1 MTVSDRKV
9 RLNTDW
15 LSSCGGCHVAIV
27 DLHEKLL
34 GVLEAV
40 EIQHC
45 PVLTD
50 VKSYPEAEIGIL
62 TGAIR
67 TAHDRHV
74 AEEMR
79 EKCKTIIA
87 FGTCAVYGG
96 LPGAALTHSRED
108 IMKRVYIDSPSTKT
122 DICPDAE
129 ISELEKMVTPV
140 DEVIDI
146 DLYLPGCPPH
156 PYFILNALISLV
168 NGRQP
173 KADQTSVCAKCRR
186 QMKKTDVKVI
196 KDNHDGIPEDETCFL
211 SQGYL
216 CLGSVTLDRCLAP
229 CPNQGIMCTGCAG
242 PTMQVLTEPNRDIR
256 TEISDRM
263 SRLTE
268 IEPASIQARMEK
280 SAKTHYA
287 YAMATKMIGNKPT
300 FLIKKWI
307 ADVEAG

>member
-1 MTVSDRKV
+1 
-9 RLNTDW
+9 
-15 LSSCGGCHVAIV
+15 VAIV
-27 DLHEKLL
+27 DLHEKILN
-34 GVLEAV
+34 VLENI

-50 VKSYPEAEIGIL
+50 IKSYPKAEIGIL

-79 EKCKTIIA
+79 KKCKTIIA

-96 LPGAALTHSRED
+96 LPGAALAHSRED
-108 IMKRVYIDSPSTKT
+108 IMQHVYVDSPSTKT
-122 DICPDAE
+122 DICPDSE

-140 DEVIDI
+140 DELIDV
-146 DLYLPGCPPH
+146 DLYLAGCPPH
-156 PYFILNALISLV
+156 PYFILESLSALLE
-168 NGRQP
+168 GRP
-173 KADQTSVCAKCRR
+173 PRTEQTSVCGRCRR
-186 QMKKTDVKVI
+186 QMKKTDVAVI
-196 KDNHDGIPEDETCFL
+196 KDNHDGIPDSSTCFL

-229 CPNQGIMCTGCAG
+229 CPNQGILCTGCAG
-242 PTMQVLTEPNRDIR
+242 PTMQILTEPNLDIR

-263 SRLTE
+263 SRLTG
-268 IEPASIQARMEK
+268 IKSTHIKSRMEE

-307 ADVEAG
+307 SDVEAG